1 MVEMVTSE
9 LSHKQVAR
17 PAFPKRAVVTA
28 GMPYGNKD
36 LHFGHVGGVFIQA
49 DVFAR
54 FLRDRIGPENV
65 IFVSGTDCFGSP
77 IVEDHRQKTARGEF
91 AGSLEDF
98 VRANH
103 ARQKETLAAFEIN
116 PNLFGGSSFGRATEI
131 HRELGAWLLTALYE
145 HGHLQKRTTPQFY
158 DAEQG
163 IFLNGRQVVG
173 RCPIQGCR
181 SERAYA
187 DECSLGHQFDPQE
200 LLDPISALTG
210 KKPEMRAVVNW
221 YLALPRLRAVLTE
234 WLDRV
239 ADSGAWRHFIIQTL
253 RAQFA
258 PPVIHITR
266 DQVAELDAVAGQL
279 PAHVRQ
285 EGQANSVQLVF
296 ERLADREIATG
307 ILGQHGLRYRTGE
320 TLVPFRLTGNL
331 AWGLPA
337 PELEDLADLTF
348 WVWPESLWAPI
359 SFTATYLEQQAGP
372 EQSRR
377 SGRAEDWR
385 DWWCAKDAMVYQF
398 IGEDNVFFYGL
409 PQMGIFLGTQGAQPV
424 ADPPEG
430 QLQPTHLIAN
440 RHLLFLGKKASSSG
454 AVKPPM
460 ARDLLDHYTAD
471 QLRAHFFS
479 LGLGLRGMSFQ
490 PKPFN
495 PTADARAADPVL
507 KEGNLLSN
515 AFNRA
520 VRSCF
525 YTVQKFHDGRV
536 PVGTISPEVVAA
548 SEAAILDY
556 EQAMFR
562 HEFHQAVPI
571 IGDTIREIN
580 QLWSRSKP
588 YDDQCD
594 PAVRRQALIDAFHMV
609 RVAAV
614 LMHPIA
620 PAGTELIRRY
630 LRVGEDFWSWA
641 RIFEPLYAFMPDPAT
656 HRLEFLAPRVD
667 FFEKHP
673 SQVPEAA

>member
-1 MVEMVTSE
+1 MAETVTTG
-9 LSHKQVAR
+9 LGHRPAAR
-17 PAFPKRAVVTA
+17 PTFPKRAVITA

-36 LHFGHVGGVFIQA
+36 LHFGHIGGVFIQA

-77 IVEDHRQKTARGEF
+77 IVEDHRQRSERGEF
-91 AGSLEDF
+91 AGSLADF

-103 ARQKETLAAFEIN
+103 ERQKETLAAYEIS
-116 PNLFGGSSFGRATEI
+116 PNLFGASSLCRATEI
-131 HRELGAWLLTALYE
+131 HRALGAWLLTALYT

-210 KKPEMRAVVNW
+210 KRPEMRDVTNW
-221 YLALPRLRAVLTE
+221 YLALPRLRAVLAE

-239 ADSGAWRHFIIQTL
+239 ADSQAWRYFIVQTL

-258 PPVIHITR
+258 PPVIHVTR
-266 DQVAELDAVAGQL
+266 DQIEALDAVAGQL
-279 PAHVRQ
+279 PAHARQ

-296 ERLADREIATG
+296 ERLEDREVATG
-307 ILGQHGLRYRTGE
+307 ALRVGQHGLRYRTGE

-337 PELEDLADLTF
+337 PDLEGLCGLTF

-359 SFTATYLEQQAGP
+359 SFTATYLEQQG
-372 EQSRR
+372 
-377 SGRAEDWR
+377 GRAEDWR
-385 DWWCAKDAMVYQF
+385 AWWCSKDALVYQF

-409 PQMGIFLGTQGAQPV
+409 PQMGIFLGAQGPQPV

-430 QLQPTHLIAN
+430 QLQPTQLIAN

-454 AVKPPM
+454 AVRPPM
-460 ARDLLDHYTAD
+460 ARELLDHYTAD
-471 QLRAHFFS
+471 QLRAHFVS
-479 LGLGLRGMSFQ
+479 LGLGMRSMSFQ
-490 PKPFN
+490 PKPLN
-495 PTADARAADPVL
+495 PAADARAADPVL

-525 YTVQKFHDGRV
+525 YTAQKFFDGGV
-536 PVGTISPEVVAA
+536 PVGPISPEVAAA
-548 SEAAILDY
+548 SEVAILNY

-562 HEFHQAVPI
+562 YEFHQTIPI
-571 IGDTIREIN
+571 VGDYIREIN
-580 QLWSRSKP
+580 QRWSRSKP
-588 YDDQCD
+588 YDDQCAPD
-594 PAVRRQALIDAFHMV
+594 VRRQTLIDAFHMV
-609 RVAAV
+609 RVAAA

-620 PAGTELIRRY
+620 PAGAEMIRRY
-630 LRVGEDFWSWA
+630 LRVGEEFWSWA

-673 SQVPEAA
+673 SQVQEAG